1 MKKKLF
7 TLLLAVA
14 ASIGT
19 MVAADAIGRLNY
31 GGLYY
36 VLYTDYTATLTNNN
50 GAPYSFANPTRVT
63 IPSSIEYNNE
73 SYTVT
78 AIADGTFS
86 LCGNLY
92 EIVIPETIWG
102 IGNKAFSYTGLDNV
116 VIPNSVT
123 FIGETAFL
131 GCSRMTSII
140 LSEELTSI
148 RKGCFQGCSSLE
160 SIVIPDKVTSIGQ
173 VAFWSCS
180 GLTSVTIG
188 ESVSSIYT
196 GCFNS
201 TDNITTVVW
210 KAINC
215 DGYNFGSQVTSFAF
229 GNNVEAIPSHIC
241 DGMNLLDNITIP
253 NSVTSIGTGAFRDCS
268 GLASITIP
276 NNVTSIGGSA
286 FSGCSGLTSMTI
298 PNGVTS
304 IGGSTF
310 ENCTGL
316 TSVTIPN
323 SVTNIGGW
331 AFDGCSSL
339 TSVTVPNRVTIIGE
353 KAFNNCSGLTGELI
367 IPSSV
372 QNIFRNA
379 FANCISLTSIVIEGH
394 PRLGANSFNGCT
406 NLQGIYCLSNT
417 PPIANAEPGC
427 LSNTN
432 DCPIYYPCGMYENY
446 KYVFTMYLDRL
457 YQNPDCA
464 RTFTVTFQDW
474 NGTVLK
480 SEQVEEGQSATA
492 PANPIREGYTFTGWD
507 KDFSN
512 VQSDLI
518 VTAQYTQN
526 SSGTTSFTVTFQDW
540 DGTVLKSE
548 QVDKGKSATAP
559 ANPTREGYTFTGWD
573 KTFSNVQSDLIVTA
587 QYQKNAEIAVTNVSL
602 NKKTLQ
608 MVIGNTA
615 TVTASVLP
623 ANASNKSVTW
633 TSSNATTATV
643 SSTGTIS
650 AKAEGVTT
658 ITCKTIDGNFTAECY
673 VVVSA
678 VNSEYTFSYEPTNAT
693 VINYTATELSYSEIP
708 ENNCVFA
715 ALADNAHS
723 LHLMYVGSLVNGKIP
738 QGNYKITSTLQNG
751 TFCYSVGGDDQYD
764 YGSYM
769 ATDYD
774 SEGYYTSAYYIIA
787 GDITIGSKNNYTVKV
802 VSANGTDIN
811 VTYAGTQDVE
821 IVPSEIK
828 ASKILRNGQI
838 FILRGEK
845 VYTLQGQEVR

>member
-1 MKKKLF
+1 MQEISLPD
-7 TLLLAVA
+7 TLISIDDGAFVRCNLKSIIIPDSVQ
-14 ASIGT
+14 SIG
-19 MVAADAIGRLNY
+19 AGAFS
-31 GGLYY
+31 
-36 VLYTDYTATLTNNN
+36 NN
-50 GAPYSFANPTRVT
+50 GNLTRVRMG
-63 IPSSIEYNNE
+63 NNITQIGE
-73 SYTVT
+73 NAFLYQS
-78 AIADGTFS
+78 
-86 LCGNLY
+86 NLY
-92 EIVIPETIWG
+92 EVEIPESVTY
-102 IGNKAFSYTGLDNV
+102 IGKSAFYASGLTSL

-123 FIGETAFL
+123 NIESYAFEY
-131 GCSRMTSII
+131 CDSIK
-140 LSEELTSI
+140 SI
-148 RKGCFQGCSSLE
+148 
-160 SIVIPDKVTSIGQ
+160 
-173 VAFWSCS
+173 
-180 GLTSVTIG
+180 TIG
-188 ESVSSIYT
+188 TNLGNIGIWAFE
-196 GCFNS
+196 GCE
-201 TDNITTVVW
+201 NIMTVTW
-210 KAINC
+210 NAINC
-215 DGYNFGSQVTSFAF
+215 SSWNFGNQVTSFTF
-229 GNNVEAIPSHIC
+229 GEEVQKIPSSTC
-241 DGMNLLDNITIP
+241 EGMTLLTSITIP
-253 NSVTSIGTGAFRDCS
+253 NSVTSIGSSAFS
-268 GLASITIP
+268 GCIGLTSITIP
-276 NNVTSIGGSA
+276 NNVTSIGSSAFSGCIGLTSITIPNSVTSIGSSA
-286 FSGCSGLTSMTI
+286 FSGCSGMTSVTI
-298 PNGVTS
+298 GNSVTS
-304 IGGSTF
+304 IGSSAFSG
-310 ENCTGL
+310 CIGL
-316 TSVTIPN
+316 TSIAIPN
-323 SVTNIGGW
+323 SVTSIGSS
-331 AFDGCSSL
+331 AFS
-339 TSVTVPNRVTIIGE
+339 
-353 KAFNNCSGLTGELI
+353 NCSDLSGELI
-367 IPSSV
+367 IPNSV
-372 QNIFRNA
+372 TSIGSNA
-379 FANCISLTSIVIEGH
+379 FANCIGLTSIVIEGR
-394 PRLGANSFNGCT
+394 PRLSANSFNGCT
-406 NLQGIYCLSNT
+406 NLQGIYCLSDT
-417 PPIANAEPGC
+417 PPIANAEPSC